1 MDTTKKMPNST
12 IQPLQNGIS
21 LEVMHEGRSVFR
33 SEGKWLYP
41 LFELEIFLST
51 DPAGTSLNRESLVLH
66 DKIGGRAAAAL
77 ICRMGIVRCHIEILS
92 RLALEVFEAHGVVCT
107 YNRLVDRIKCH
118 TEEIIHAGMGLDE
131 IYRMLRRRAKLIE
144 GIGLEITDLEAG
156 YPGKTVLKDFSLSL
170 GSGEQLV
177 LTGDNGAGKTTL
189 IKTIIGSIPIRKGSI
204 RFGASGGS
212 TGGAGGAP
220 KSEDPDSSEGPG
232 SSDGPGR
239 SRANPKPRIGYV
251 TQSAMNTPFPIATE
265 EVVAMGLIGDH
276 VHGEEL
282 RYQIEIAMRR
292 TGCYHLYG
300 RNFYTLSGGERQRVS
315 LARCLCQKAG
325 LILMDEPTSFLDAE
339 SKDDLRE
346 VLGHVIHHQMPTVLL
361 VSHDHDWIEQLGWP
375 VRRLEKGRLC

>member
-1 MDTTKKMPNST
+1 MRPVLLASGRNNWYFYLERGRVDTAEEMQAT
-12 IQPLQNGIS
+12 IQPLRNGIS
-21 LEVMHEGRSVFR
+21 LEVMHEGRQVFR

-41 LFELEIFLST
+41 LFEFERFLTT
-51 DPAGTSLNRESLVLH
+51 DTAGMSLNREALILH
-66 DKIGGRAAAAL
+66 DKIAGRAAAAL
-77 ICRMGIVRCHIEILS
+77 ICRMGIFRCHIEILS
-92 RLALEVFEAHGVVCT
+92 RLALEVFEKYGVSCT
-107 YNRLVDRIKCH
+107 YTRLVDRIQCH

-144 GIGLEITDLEAG
+144 GIGMEIMDLEAG
-156 YPGKTVLKDFSLSL
+156 YPGKTVLKDFNLSL

-189 IKTIIGSIPIRKGSI
+189 IKAVIGSIPIRKGSI
-204 RFGASGGS
+204 RFGASG
-212 TGGAGGAP
+212 
-220 KSEDPDSSEGPG
+220 
-232 SSDGPGR
+232 SSDGAG
-239 SRANPKPRIGYV
+239 SSGQGAKPRIGYV
-251 TQSAMNTPFPIATE
+251 TQSAMNTPFPIAAN
-265 EVVAMGLIGDH
+265 EVVAMGLIGEH

-292 TGCYHLYG
+292 TGSYHLYG
-300 RNFYTLSGGERQRVS
+300 RNFYSLSGGERQRVS
-315 LARCLCQKAG
+315 LARCLCQRAG

-339 SKDDLRE
+339 SKADLRE